1 MPRSTFYYH
10 LKSLKKQDKY
20 KEIKE
25 EITAIMN
32 LALKSDMSTYLNWYY
47 PQIKECFYIAT
58 RLNIYSFS
66 EVDRLFFK
74 IDKYIRSEITGG
86 EQNV

>member
-1 MPRSTFYYH
+1 MEYYT
-10 LKSLKKQDKY
+10 KSDIK

-32 LALKSDMSTYLNWYY
+32 LALKSDTKTYLDWYY
-47 PQIKECFYIAT
+47 PQIKECFYIAV

-66 EVDRLFFK
+66 EIDKLFYK
-74 IDKYIRSEITGG
+74 IDRYITSEIKEGV
-86 EQNV
+86 QNV

>member
-1 MPRSTFYYH
+1 MEYYT
-10 LKSLKKQDKY
+10 KSDIK

-32 LALKSDMSTYLNWYY
+32 LALKSDTKTYLDWYY
-47 PQIKECFYIAT
+47 PQIKECFYIAV

-66 EVDRLFFK
+66 EIDKLFYK
-74 IDKYIRSEITGG
+74 IDRYITSEIKEGDKKCL
-86 EQNV
+86 N

>member
-1 MPRSTFYYH
+1 MEFYT
-10 LKSLKKQDKY
+10 KSDIK

-25 EITAIMN
+25 EITRIMN
-32 LALKSDMSTYLNWYY
+32 LALESDISTYLNWFY
-47 PQIKECFYIAT
+47 PQIKECFYIAI

-86 EQNV
+86 NQNV

>member
-1 MPRSTFYYH
+1 MEFYT
-10 LKSLKKQDKY
+10 KSDIK

-32 LALKSDMSTYLNWYY
+32 LALKSDTKTYLSWYY
-47 PQIKECFYIAT
+47 PQIKACLYIAV

-66 EVDRLFFK
+66 EIDKLFYK
-74 IDKYIRSEITGG
+74 IDRYITSEIKGDN
-86 EQNV
+86 QNV